1 MNAALEAILTPK
13 ELEDI
18 ENRLQIFQMLAENI
32 PQRKIAAE
40 LKVGI
45 ATVTRGASA
54 YRNGRFFD
62 LERMTLLA
70 DHRKP
75 HQD

>member
-1 MNAALEAILTPK
+1 MNAALEAILTAK

-18 ENRLQIFQMLAENI
+18 EHRLQIFHMLAENV

-54 YRNGRFFD
+54 YRNGRFFE
-62 LERMTLLA
+62 LERNALQA
-70 DHRKP
+70 GQRKP
-75 HQD
+75 DQD